1 MRRNPSDR
9 VLCNLNLKG
18 LKMKKD
24 EIQVGM
30 QVCVND
36 VTDAMIYE
44 IDCIDGFEVHL
55 IYETKMGAVSAGWID
70 VSMLRKTKQI
80 AQHN

>member
-1 MRRNPSDR
+1 
-9 VLCNLNLKG
+9 
-18 LKMKKD
+18 MKKT
-24 EIQVGM
+24 EIYLGM

-36 VTDAMIYE
+36 APDATIYE
-44 IDCIDGFEVHL
+44 IDCIDGFQVHL
-55 IYETKMGAVSAGWID
+55 IYETKMGAVSAGWVD

>member
-36 VTDAMIYE
+36 VPDAMIYE
-44 IDCIDGFEVHL
+44 IDCIDGFEAHVV
-55 IYETKMGAVSAGWID
+55 YVTRMGAVSAGWID
-70 VSMLRKTKQI
+70 ISLLREAKQI
-80 AQHN
+80 V

>member
-1 MRRNPSDR
+1 
-9 VLCNLNLKG
+9 
-18 LKMKKD
+18 MKKD

-36 VTDAMIYE
+36 VPDAMIYE
-44 IDCIDGFEVHL
+44 IDCIDGFQVHL

-80 AQHN
+80 AEHN